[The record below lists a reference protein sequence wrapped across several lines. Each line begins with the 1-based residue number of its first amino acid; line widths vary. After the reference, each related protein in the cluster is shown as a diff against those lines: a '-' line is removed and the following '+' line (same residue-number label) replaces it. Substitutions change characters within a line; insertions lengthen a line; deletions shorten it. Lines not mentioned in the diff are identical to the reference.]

1 MKKYFIPILVVI
13 GIFVWLISVSGTQ
26 EEAENDHHYQSH
38 ISNNYKVF
46 ALSTPEDLSFAGEK
60 VPVDLVDIKERV
72 DRDLMVNTYWQSQTL
87 LLHKR
92 ANRWFPTIEP
102 ILKKNGVPDD
112 FKYLCV
118 AESAL
123 ENAVSPAKAVGF
135 WQFLKDTG
143 RSYGL
148 EINDEVDERYN
159 LEKSTEAACK
169 YLNQAYKKY
178 GSWSLAAASYN
189 MGMNGLDKQLSIQ
202 KVNSYYD
209 LLLGEETKRYVFR
222 ILAMKEVLTH
232 SNKYG
237 FHFRPKDLYEPYKTK
252 TINIDYPV
260 KDWADFANERGINYK
275 ILKLLNPWLRKP
287 YLNNKSKKLYTI
299 KLPLDNST
307 QLKPHITPSQTN
319 D

>member
-1 MKKYFIPILVVI
+1 MKKYFLPILI
-13 GIFVWLISVSGTQ
+13 LSGIAIWFISFSGTTSKKDG
-26 EEAENDHHYQSH
+26 NDHYQNH
-38 ISNNYKVF
+38 IANNYKVY
-46 ALSTPEDLSFAGEK
+46 ALSIPEEISFAGEE
-60 VPVDLVDIKERV
+60 VPLELTDIRERL

-92 ANRWFPTIEP
+92 ANRWFPVIEP
-102 ILKKNGVPDD
+102 ILAKNNVPDD

-135 WQFLKDTG
+135 WQFLRETG
-143 RSYGL
+143 KSYGL

-159 LEKSTEAACK
+159 VEKSTEAACK
-169 YLNQAYKKY
+169 YLNEAFEKY

-222 ILAMKEVLTH
+222 ILAMKEVLT
-232 SNKYG
+232 NREKVLE
-237 FHFRPKDLYEPYKTK
+237 PKSEWVTEMSAGRA
-252 TINIDYPV
+252 V
-260 KDWADFANERGINYK
+260 VA
-275 ILKLLNPWLRKP
+275 
-287 YLNNKSKKLYTI
+287 
-299 KLPLDNST
+299 
-307 QLKPHITPSQTN
+307 
-319 D
+319 